1 MSLTITVASRRSV
14 VLGGLGA
21 LGAGLMTFS
30 VVDSAAAATTYR
42 PGDRGSGVAS
52 LQRSL
57 SARGYWCGS
66 NDGVF
71 GHLTQQGV
79 WALQKR
85 HGLVRDAIVGPKSRI
100 ALANDTTLSPAG
112 GSGSRFEV
120 HLDKQLILD
129 VRDGRTYRTLN
140 TSTGNGEPYLYYGR
154 RYYAHTYRGTFSVH
168 STYSSGWQKGPLGS
182 LWRPMYFDKGRA
194 IHGSTSIPPYPAS
207 HGCCRLS
214 TAAMDL
220 VWSGGALRHGSRVLV
235 V

>member
-1 MSLTITVASRRSV
+1 MSTATTRRSV

-21 LGAGLMTFS
+21 LGAGLATIS
-30 VVDSAAAATTYR
+30 VAAPAAAATTYR
-42 PGDRGSGVAS
+42 RGDRGSGVAS
-52 LQRSL
+52 LQQSL
-57 SARGYWCGS
+57 AARGYWCGRA
-66 NDGVF
+66 DGVF
-71 GHLTQQGV
+71 GHLTQQAV

-85 HGLVRDAIVGPKSRI
+85 HGLVRDAIVGPHTRY
-100 ALANDTTLSPAG
+100 ALAHDSALAPAG

-120 HLDKQLILD
+120 HLDKQLALD

-154 RYYAHTYRGTFSVH
+154 RYNAHTYRGTFSVH

-182 LWRPMYFDKGRA
+182 LYRPLYFDRGRA
-194 IHGSTSIPPYPAS
+194 LHGSTSIPPYPAS

-214 TAAMDL
+214 TAVTDL
-220 VWSGGALRHGSRVLV
+220 IWSSGVLRRGSRVIV

>member
-1 MSLTITVASRRSV
+1 M
-14 VLGGLGA
+14 
-21 LGAGLMTFS
+21 
-30 VVDSAAAATTYR
+30 
-42 PGDRGSGVAS
+42 
-52 LQRSL
+52 
-57 SARGYWCGS
+57 
-66 NDGVF
+66 F

-85 HGLVRDAIVGPKSRI
+85 HGLVRDAIVGPNTRY
-100 ALANDTTLSPAG
+100 ALAHDSALRPEG

-120 HLDKQLILD
+120 HLDRQLILD
-129 VRDGRTYRTLN
+129 VRNGRTYRTLN

-154 RYYAHTYRGTFSVH
+154 RYYAHTYPGTFSVH
-168 STYSSGWQKGPLGS
+168 STYRSGWQKGPLGS

-220 VWSGGALRHGSRVLV
+220 VWSGAALHYGSRVPV